1 MFFYFTVDIVV
12 ENKPCAVLL
21 HHNHMIKY
29 MLTKV
34 KSIVFA

>member
-12 ENKPCAVLL
+12 KNKPCAVLL
-21 HHNHMIKY
+21 HHINMIKY
-29 MLTKV
+29 MLTEV